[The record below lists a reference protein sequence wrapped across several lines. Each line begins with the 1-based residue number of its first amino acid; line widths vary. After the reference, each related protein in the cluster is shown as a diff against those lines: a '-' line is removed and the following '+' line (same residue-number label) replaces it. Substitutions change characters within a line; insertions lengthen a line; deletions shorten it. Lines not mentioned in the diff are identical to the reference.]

1 MQRFVENYPE
11 FRSRSGQV
19 SKHVTLLSELNRMID
34 KRRLMTASMHEQELA
49 CSSNM
54 TSHHTEVMTLLNDPS
69 IDENNKLRLVML
81 FALRY
86 EQVSAPSSSIPHTL
100 PGHGYPMCPRNS
112 VRVRK
117 FFLPMLKQRESQPMR
132 ESTREDGAVRVWS
145 IC

>member
-54 TSHHTEVMTLLNDPS
+54 TGHHTEV
-69 IDENNKLRLVML
+69 
-81 FALRY
+81 
-86 EQVSAPSSSIPHTL
+86 
-100 PGHGYPMCPRNS
+100 G
-112 VRVRK
+112 
-117 FFLPMLKQRESQPMR
+117 ESC
-132 ESTREDGAVRVWS
+132 ESDA
-145 IC
+145 

>member
-1 MQRFVENYPE
+1 MENYPE

-54 TSHHTEVMTLLNDPS
+54 TGHHTEVMTLLNDSS

-86 EQVSAPSSSIPHTL
+86 EQVRARSFHPARLCLAMGSPCAKGTHSS
-100 PGHGYPMCPRNS
+100 GGY
-112 VRVRK
+112 
-117 FFLPMLKQRESQPMR
+117 
-132 ESTREDGAVRVWS
+132 TRRQCAYYQ
-145 IC
+145 